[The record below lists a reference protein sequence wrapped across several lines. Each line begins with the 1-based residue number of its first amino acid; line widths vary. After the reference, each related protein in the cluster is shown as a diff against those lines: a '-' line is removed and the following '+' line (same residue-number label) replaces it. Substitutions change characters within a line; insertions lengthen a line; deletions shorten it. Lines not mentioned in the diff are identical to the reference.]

1 MFEIASELSS
11 NGYLLRVCE
20 KRSRLFGSRLALQ
33 SEWDEALEKL
43 PPLTSAVLD
52 ELKYLGRLEPKDDA
66 TRLLRFEHAASVA
79 NDDAVRLDL
88 LPPFPYQI
96 DIQSVGGLASDDFR
110 ISYFATN
117 GGVRVVGT
125 FSEGIFQA
133 SGKRFRISGT
143 IFEVLRRANELN
155 SVNTRNEKIA
165 AFAALRLLMPDDAP
179 IPNIGADAFIMKVR
193 VSHVT
198 AFSLKP
204 TLGEGDI
211 NFDPIPMR
219 KSSSEMQDNAE
230 AELAVTPAAAEL
242 FGKQFR
248 LQKQVNSTYAIESGQ
263 YIFIDPSL
271 RPALEVVKR
280 KQSAPIH
287 ERLSFLMAPAAAIS
301 AAYRESDDDRDVS
314 IGDTL
319 FYETDQ
325 YSQRIVGLG
334 EWIPPQLSY
343 LEKQSNTWLPE
354 RFSVILGEKLVVGEP
369 EDVPGWLRAAQDA
382 ISRGQQQ
389 VTIGDVSIA
398 TNAPGLLATL
408 QRLMPPEAP
417 PGKELS
423 SSGQEQEQH
432 PPIRRRIAVLKTR
445 ENFDEAEFKRQFI
458 PRRLIDATQPL
469 MKVELKQHQQEGV
482 AWLVGAYTSGW
493 PGVLLADDMG
503 LGKTL
508 QSLTFLMLLKRERLV
523 RSGRPA
529 LVVAPTSLLKNWES
543 EHQKFAFDE
552 GLGPPLIAFGN
563 QLSALKIGK
572 TNDGLMLLDSQEI
585 KQATWVLTTFE
596 TVRDYHVSFAGVPF
610 SVGVFDEI
618 QKAKNPTTRI
628 NATLKALNIDFVLG
642 MTGTPV
648 ENSIADL
655 WAITDIVAPGYF
667 SPLREFM
674 KTYGKSQAEAERAK
688 SLERL
693 SNEILSPSTVSGK
706 AVPAY
711 ALRRMKEDV
720 AKDLPA
726 KHEGNMVRTAMP
738 GVQASRYAEI
748 SAATQAGNL
757 QILRALHDFR
767 SISLHP
773 ADPDGVSGGLVSAE
787 DYIVMSARFAPAF
800 QQLTLIASR
809 QEKVII
815 FVNSRKIQTV
825 LSRLIKERFACSQ
838 PEFIRGDTN
847 PSQRQP
853 IVDRFSEIKGFAA
866 LILSPRAAGVGLN
879 IVAANHVIHL
889 DRWWN
894 PAVEDQCTD
903 RAYRI
908 GAKKEVYVYKFGAVH
923 PQLQET
929 SYDVILDDLLA
940 SRRAVS
946 RRILTSTEITAADF
960 TQAFQSKSPPNPA
973 KILEEVD
980 KSGPLGLEE
989 FVRDCLIQGGL
1000 NAKLT
1005 IRSGDGGADIVVRD
1019 ELGTISH
1026 LVQCKHVSN
1035 IDAPV
1040 DNGLLVDAERV
1051 RENWHAADAIV
1062 VGATN
1067 GKRFS
1072 QRVAD
1077 KFSKNGW
1084 KLIAR
1089 DQLPGLT
1096 LS

>member
-1 MFEIASELSS
+1 MLEITSELSGT
-11 NGYLLRVCE
+11 GYVLNICE
-20 KRSRLFGSRLALQ
+20 KRSGLFGTRLAVQ
-33 SEWDEALEKL
+33 SEWDDALEKL
-43 PPLTSAVLD
+43 PPLKAAVLD
-52 ELKYLGRLEPKDDA
+52 ELKYQGRLKHIDEA
-66 TRLLRFEHAASVA
+66 TRLLTFEHAASLA
-79 NDDAVRLDL
+79 NDDALQLGL

-110 ISYFATN
+110 ISYSATN
-117 GGVRVVGT
+117 GGVRVAGT

-133 SGKRFRISGT
+133 RGKWFRISGA
-143 IFEVLRRANELN
+143 IYWILRRANELN
-155 SVNTRNEKIA
+155 SAHSRNEKIA
-165 AFAALRLLMPDDAP
+165 AFAALRLLLPDDASV
-179 IPNIGADAFIMKVR
+179 PNINTDAFIMKVR
-193 VSHVT
+193 VSHIT

-204 TLGEGDI
+204 ILGDGDI

-219 KSSSEMQDNAE
+219 RSDTEMQDGAK
-230 AELAVTPAAAEL
+230 AELAVTPATAEL

-248 LQKQVNSTYAIESGQ
+248 LQKHVNSTYAIESGQ

-287 ERLSFLMAPAAAIS
+287 ERVSFLMAPAATIS
-301 AAYRESDDDRDVS
+301 AAYKESDDDRDVS

-325 YSQRIVGLG
+325 YSERIVGLG

-343 LEKQSNTWLPE
+343 LEKQSNIWLPE
-354 RFSVILGEKLVVGEP
+354 RFSVILGDKLVVGEV
-369 EDVPGWLRAAQDA
+369 EDVPEWLRAVQDA
-382 ISRGQQQ
+382 ISRGHQQ
-389 VTIGDVSIA
+389 VELGDISIS
-398 TNAPGLLATL
+398 TNAPGLVATL

-417 PGKELS
+417 PDKELTFS
-423 SSGQEQEQH
+423 DREQEQYTSAR
-432 PPIRRRIAVLKTR
+432 PRIAVLKTR

-458 PRRLIDATQPL
+458 PRQLNDANPPL
-469 MKVELKQHQQEGV
+469 MKVELKQHQQQGV

-508 QSLTFLMLLKRERLV
+508 QSLTFLMLLMRERLV

-552 GLGPPLIAFGN
+552 GLGPPLIAFGS

-585 KQATWVLTTFE
+585 KRATWVLTTFE

-628 NATLKALNIDFVLG
+628 NAALKTLNIDFVLG

-655 WAITDIVAPGYF
+655 WAITDIIAPGYF
-667 SPLREFM
+667 PPLREFM
-674 KTYGKSQAEAERAK
+674 KIYGKSQAEAERAK

-693 SNEILSPSTVSGK
+693 SNEILSPSTVSSK

-738 GVQASRYAEI
+738 TLQASRYAEI

-757 QILRALHDFR
+757 KILRALHDFR

-773 ADPDGVSGGLVSAE
+773 ADPESVSGGLVSAE
-787 DYIVMSARFAPAF
+787 DYIMMSARFAPAF

-809 QEKVII
+809 KEKVII
-815 FVNSRKIQTV
+815 FVNSRKIQTI
-825 LSRLIKERFACSQ
+825 LSRLIRERFACPQ

-853 IVDRFSEIKGFAA
+853 IVDRFSEVKGFAA

-929 SYDVILDDLLA
+929 SYDVILDELLT

-946 RRILTSTEITAADF
+946 RKILTSTEITAADF
-960 TQAFQSKSPPNPA
+960 AQAFQSRSPLNLT

-980 KSGPLGLEE
+980 KSGPLALEE
-989 FVRDCLIQGGL
+989 FVRDCLVRNGL

-1026 LVQCKHVSN
+1026 LLQCKHVSN
-1035 IDAPV
+1035 IDVPV
-1040 DNGLLVDAERV
+1040 DNGLLIDAERV

-1062 VGATN
+1062 VGVTN

-1089 DQLPGLT
+1089 DQLPELT
-1096 LS
+1096 LP